1 MPAAYSEFTG
11 KKQKPHPGGAQKR
24 ELPQPTFHARNDS
37 SAQTRETPYTTNAP
51 KGRIL
56 KSGTPK
62 SARAALMP
70 GIRLKQ
76 ASIGLWAMFA
86 QLKVKAGCQS
96 SPQRRVNSPAGRP
109 AKQN

>member
-24 ELPQPTFHARNDS
+24 EPPQPTLHARNDS

-56 KSGTPK
+56 KLRDTTKVSEGRSG
-62 SARAALMP
+62 AR
-70 GIRLKQ
+70 
-76 ASIGLWAMFA
+76 
-86 QLKVKAGCQS
+86 
-96 SPQRRVNSPAGRP
+96 NSPETSEHRP
-109 AKQN
+109 FGPCSRS